1 MNLNV
6 DVTDWVKLTEIPS
19 ATSYATMGKTCI
31 DFWQKLTGGKHSG
44 VYQVSLTKP
53 KELVHKDIC
62 YIGESGC
69 LPKRLSDLRT
79 GAGMGNKVTHHM
91 CGVYIRE
98 ESIDIESVY
107 VRCLIVADEDKKELE
122 RWLHSEH
129 RNKFDY
135 KVGYAWEEASGGY
148 KSGRIQIQVNIK
160 RLDSLAA
167 CEKIQSALNER
178 IAELKRK
185 PLSLVEFLV

>member
-1 MNLNV
+1 V
-6 DVTDWVKLTEIPS
+6 KTKAVVTDWVKLTDIPS
-19 ATSYATMGKTCI
+19 ATSYAAMGKTCK
-31 DFWQKLTGGKHSG
+31 DFWQKLTGGNYSG

-53 KELVHKDIC
+53 KDLVHKDIC

-79 GAGMGNKVTHHM
+79 GAGANNKVTHHM

-98 ESIDIESVY
+98 EKIDIADIY
-107 VRCLIVADEDKKELE
+107 VRCLIVEDSQKKEFE

-129 RNKFDY
+129 KNKFGY

-160 RLDSLAA
+160 RLESLDA
-167 CEKIQSALNER
+167 CEKVLDALNER
-178 IAELKRK
+178 IKELKGK
-185 PLSLVEFLV
+185 SL